1 MNELIEAIRIAVA
14 EGATAEQKAIGAH
27 ACRTIGAALGAEP
40 GTPIAM
46 PGVQPSRP
54 LAGLTL
60 DQALDLV
67 IGRLTVVA
75 DEREKRSQIAATVA
89 PPRGQPPGLRLP
101 FTPVPTRVASARPA
115 AGPQTRRK
123 P

>member
-1 MNELIEAIRIAVA
+1 MNELIEAIRAAIAD
-14 EGATAEQKAIGAH
+14 GATAEQKAIGVH

-40 GTPIAM
+40 GTPITM

-67 IGRLTVVA
+67 IARLSVVA
-75 DEREKRSQIAATVA
+75 DEREKRSEIAATVA
-89 PPRGQPPGLRLP
+89 PRGGQPPGLRLP
-101 FTPVPTRVASARPA
+101 FTPVPTRVPSPRPNA
-115 AGPQTRRK
+115 QLPARRK